1 MKTHLAP
8 ITFRTSIQNDSKSKK
23 KLKPISKE
31 TLTSSKTYNLLPCIK
46 KANNKIFNG
55 KGSDLLINPQYND
68 PNDLKQQLNTCKAKI
83 IKYNRNF
90 WNLKIKYGK
99 LYSENLSNK
108 NIISNIL
115 GVPLDICL
123 TKEQVLD
130 KIESAKVDDLNK
142 EILQIAIDS
151 IILREEIE
159 IKKEKIKKLENYLKE
174 LEDNSKT
181 KRTSELMRNYI
192 SKCEEQRNLLRI
204 LKALEE
210 KNNSFETANQKLN
223 ENLEK
228 EINNK
233 KETMKLK
240 DEKMS
245 VYENLILE
253 KKELSKENKTLDE
266 KIKRNAINNKDKEDQ
281 NTKTKI
287 EIGEMTIMVEDLE
300 SYTKERENNLKH
312 VEEKQN
318 LVDDLKKIK
327 KEQEDNLK
335 QLTKE
340 RDKLDLQK
348 SEYDME
354 RPRLIKKSK
363 ESRSDIEK
371 MKKLEKELT
380 EVKNEIKNIK
390 EVQEGKK
397 KKLNEITEKH
407 KEESSKNEENKRK
420 NESEKNE
427 LNQKIEQLKQ
437 KIKSLEEQ
445 KESQKESA
453 LIALKENNKKIKE
466 ENEKL
471 KSENDKLQQEMKEY
485 DEQLK
490 EYKKVEN
497 ELKNAEKKLGN
508 LK

>member
-99 LYSENLSNK
+99 LYNENLSNK

-210 KNNSFETANQKLN
+210 KNNSFEAQNQKLN

-228 EINNK
+228 ELNNK
-233 KETMKLK
+233 KESIKSK
-240 DEKMS
+240 ADKMS
-245 VYENLILE
+245 EYENLIFE
-253 KKELSKENKTLDE
+253 KKELNKENKILDE
-266 KIKRNAINNKDKEDQ
+266 KIKRNAINIKDKEDQ
-281 NTKTKI
+281 NIKMKI
-287 EIGEMTIMVEDLE
+287 EIEEMKIMIDDLE
-300 SYTKERENNLKH
+300 SYKKERDSNLKH

-318 LVDDLKKIK
+318 TVDDLKKIK

-335 QLTKE
+335 QLIEE
-340 RDKLDLQK
+340 RGDLDLKKTDYDIEK
-348 SEYDME
+348 S
-354 RPRLIKKSK
+354 RLIKKSK
-363 ESRSDIEK
+363 EPRSDIEK

-471 KSENDKLQQEMKEY
+471 K
-485 DEQLK
+485 
-490 EYKKVEN
+490 VEN
-497 ELKNAEKKLGN
+497 GLLKNQLEVTEGKEKNSFDMINEKT
-508 LK
+508 K